1 MSAAPSPALARRPP
15 SASSFL
21 VNLLALAAGLA
32 VIWGLARAPV
42 VASGRPPAW
51 QTLAYQPLLPCLAV
65 FVVIA
70 AAEWLW
76 RRRRHDE
83 LPEFASAPLRPLSP
97 RRVALRLYGLGATL
111 ALVALA
117 YWLFPEYHGTFYR
130 PYWQFLKLLAPALL
144 LVPPYLVWADR
155 RTRAADD
162 ELLEFGLLASGH
174 WRGRDAALLSRHVLG
189 WTVKAFFLPLMA
201 VYLSQEVNFLLGIE
215 RTLGSYAFTR
225 YDTWYHLAFAIDL
238 LFCVVGYTATV
249 RLFDSQMRSVE
260 PTLLGWL
267 VALICYQP
275 FYGLIGSAYLQY
287 EGTATFSSWLAGSP
301 YLRDAWGVLI
311 IVLSLAYALATV
323 AFGLRFSNLTHRG
336 IITGGP
342 YRFSKHP
349 AYLTKN
355 LSWWLISVP
364 FALDDGWASAARHC
378 ILLLLLNA
386 VYFLRARTEER
397 HLSRDPAYVAYAE
410 WINEH
415 GLLAGLG
422 RVLPWLRYRGPTC
435 ES

>member
-1 MSAAPSPALARRPP
+1 VSAAAKAAPARRPP
-15 SASSFL
+15 SASSFAA
-21 VNLLALAAGLA
+21 NLLALAAGLA

-42 VASGRPPAW
+42 AAGAQPPRW

-65 FVVIA
+65 FAVIA

-76 RRRRHDE
+76 RRRRHE
-83 LPEFASAPLRPLSP
+83 QLPEFASAPLRPLSLT
-97 RRVALRLYGLGATL
+97 RVALRLYGLGATL

-117 YWLFPEYHGTFYR
+117 YWLFPEYRGDFYR

-155 RTRAADD
+155 RVRATDD
-162 ELLEFGLLASGH
+162 ELLEFGLLASAH
-174 WRGRDAALLSRHVLG
+174 WQGRDWTLLTRHVLG
-189 WTVKAFFLPLMA
+189 WTVKAFFLPLMT
-201 VYLSQEVNFLLGIE
+201 VYLSQEVNFLFGIT
-215 RTLGSYAFTR
+215 RTLGAYAFTR
-225 YDTWYHLAFAIDL
+225 YDAWYHLAFAIDL

-249 RLFDSQMRSVE
+249 RLFDSHMRSVE

-287 EGTATFSSWLAGSP
+287 EGTGGFSSWLAGSP
-301 YLRDAWGVLI
+301 HLRDVWGGVI

-336 IITGGP
+336 IITSGP

-364 FALDDGWASAARHC
+364 FALNAGWAAAARHC
-378 ILLLLLNA
+378 ILLLLLNG
-386 VYFLRARTEER
+386 VYLLRARTEER
-397 HLSRDPAYVAYAE
+397 HLSRDPTYVAYAE

-422 RVLPWLRYRGPTC
+422 RALPWLRYRAPP
-435 ES
+435 

>member
-1 MSAAPSPALARRPP
+1 MSAVPPPVPARRPP

-21 VNLLALAAGLA
+21 SNLLALAAGLA

-42 VASGRPPAW
+42 AAGRPPPW

-65 FVVIA
+65 FVGVA

-76 RRRRHDE
+76 RRRHHQG
-83 LPEFASAPLRPLSP
+83 LPDFASAPRRHLSLS
-97 RRVALRLYGLGATL
+97 RVALRLYGLSATL
-111 ALVALA
+111 ALVALG
-117 YWLFPEYHGTFYR
+117 YWLFPEYHGDFYK
-130 PYWQFLKLLAPALL
+130 PYWQFLKLLSPGLL

-155 RTRAADD
+155 RARATDD
-162 ELLEFGLLASGH
+162 ELLEFGLLTSGK
-174 WRGRDAALLSRHVLG
+174 WRGRDTALLRRHVLG
-189 WTVKAFFLPLMA
+189 WTVKAFFLPLMT
-201 VYLSQEVNFLLGIE
+201 VYLSQEVNFLFGIT
-215 RTLGSYAFTR
+215 RTLGAYAFTR
-225 YDTWYHLAFAIDL
+225 YDAWYHLAFAIDL

-249 RLFDSQMRSVE
+249 RLFDSHMRSVE

-275 FYGLIGSAYLQY
+275 FYPLIGSAYLQY
-287 EGTATFSSWLAGSP
+287 EGTVNFSSWLAGSP
-301 YLRDAWGVLI
+301 HLRDAWGSVI

-336 IITGGP
+336 IITDGP

-364 FALDDGWASAARHC
+364 FALNGGWASAARQC
-378 ILLLLLNA
+378 TLLLLLNG

-397 HLSRDPAYVAYAE
+397 HLSRDPAYVAYAQ

-422 RVLPWLRYRGPTC
+422 RAMPWLRYRAPA
-435 ES
+435 

>member
-1 MSAAPSPALARRPP
+1 
-15 SASSFL
+15 
-21 VNLLALAAGLA
+21 LALGAGLA

-42 VASGRPPAW
+42 AASGPPPAW

-65 FVVIA
+65 FAGVA

-76 RRRRHDE
+76 RRRRHE
-83 LPEFASAPLRPLSP
+83 RLPEFAPAPLRPLSP
-97 RRVALRLYGLGATL
+97 RRVALRLYGLAATL

-117 YWLFPEYHGTFYR
+117 YWLFPEYHGDFYR
-130 PYWQFLKLLAPALL
+130 PYWQFLRLLAPALL
-144 LVPPYLVWADR
+144 LVPPYLAWADR
-155 RTRAADD
+155 RARAADD
-162 ELLEFGLLASGH
+162 ELLEFGLLLSGN
-174 WRGRDAALLSRHVLG
+174 WRGRNEALLSRHVLG
-189 WTVKAFFLPLMA
+189 WTVKAFFLPLMT
-201 VYLSQEVNFLLGIE
+201 VYLSQEVTFLFGIA
-215 RTLGSYAFTR
+215 RTLGAYAFTR
-225 YDTWYHLAFAIDL
+225 YDAWYHLAFAIDL

-249 RLFDSQMRSVE
+249 RLFDSHMRSVE

-287 EGTATFSSWLAGSP
+287 EGTVNYTVWLAGSP
-301 YLRDAWGVLI
+301 HLRDAWGSLI

-336 IITGGP
+336 IITDGP

-364 FALDDGWASAARHC
+364 FALNGGWVSAVRQC
-378 ILLLLLNA
+378 LLLLLLNA
-386 VYFLRARTEER
+386 VYYLRARTEER
-397 HLSRDPAYVAYAE
+397 HLSRDPVYVAYAE

-422 RVLPWLRYRGPTC
+422 RALPWLRYRAPAPAPLLRGRGLD
-435 ES
+435 SADDLSAQDRAGG